1 MATYKKRGYKPKD
14 KKDQQRVEEIDSTT
28 AEVFNTLDE
37 TASKSEQWIE
47 KNSKPLFLALISVV
61 VLFLAYL
68 GYSKYIVEP
77 NEIETSNELA
87 FPRKY
92 FDEAA
97 TAGSGIDSLLNLGLE
112 GADGK
117 YGFLDIAESY
127 SGTDA
132 GNLANYYA
140 GVSYLQMKEYEK
152 AIAYLE
158 KFNSDDTLLGPVS
171 LGAIG
176 DAFADIDQPE
186 QALEYYEKAANKQN
200 NEFTTP
206 LYLYKAGQTAMQL
219 KKYDKAVS
227 LFTKIKEN
235 HPTSD
240 QGRDVEKFINAAKY
254 AQN

>member
-77 NEIETSNELA
+77 NEIEASNELA

-140 GVSYLQMKEYEK
+140 GVSYLKMKEYEK
-152 AIAYLE
+152 AITYLE

>member
-77 NEIETSNELA
+77 NEIEASNELA